1 MPCTDIVLDIEEGIE
16 LDQPQYPLPRADS
29 FAIVQV
35 MVRSTCLTPLARQ
48 ADPTIV
54 R

>member
-1 MPCTDIVLDIEEGIE
+1 MPCTDIVLDIEEGNE
-16 LDQPQYPLPRADS
+16 LDRLQYHLPRADS

-35 MVRSTCLTPLARQ
+35 MVRSTCFTPLARQ
-48 ADPTIV
+48 ADQIIV